1 MGKNKVEH
9 IKCTFSNIKT
19 NHGLS
24 IECVRVYVRLFMIF
38 ASDMCLILHY
48 FYSLSL
54 SLSVSWK
61 SYVAFNSFVFTIS
74 NANVDE

>member
-24 IECVRVYVRLFMIF
+24 IECVRVYVRLFVIF
-38 ASDMCLILHY
+38 ASDMCLILHN

-54 SLSVSWK
+54 SQSVGSRMLLSTHLFSQ
-61 SYVAFNSFVFTIS
+61 FPTQM
-74 NANVDE
+74 